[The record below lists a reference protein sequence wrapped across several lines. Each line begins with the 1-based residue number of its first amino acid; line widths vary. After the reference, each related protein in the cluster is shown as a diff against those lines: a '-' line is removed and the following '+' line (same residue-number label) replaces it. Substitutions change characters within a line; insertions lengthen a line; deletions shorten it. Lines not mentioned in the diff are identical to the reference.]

1 MTSLNDFFCKWF
13 LQMTIASIECL
24 GAEMGRMLVH
34 VLFFAFLFFPNVQ
47 VAKSLVCIRGT
58 GSFQSEVN

>member
-1 MTSLNDFFCKWF
+1 
-13 LQMTIASIECL
+13 MTIASTECL

-58 GSFQSEVN
+58 GNFQSEVN